1 MKYAPIHYHDYL
13 NLDQLL
19 ATQKRRSEEFKK
31 PAHDEWLFITVHQV
45 YEIWFFQ
52 IIKEMKSLAEFF
64 HQDYIPER
72 DMGTIEHRLSRVLLI
87 MKNLTTPL
95 DILET
100 MTPLDFLE
108 FRDFLYPASGFQS
121 AQFRIIETMLG
132 LKETQRHQ
140 FMQNVPFYDHL
151 KEPLRSVV
159 IQLLKGPSFYERL
172 ENWLERTPF
181 LKTDSFDFWKDY
193 KQSLIQL
200 YHEDLEVISTNPRLS
215 AEEKKRSETMIND
228 FLIQVENVF
237 DPVKYQAL
245 VDQGVFKLSF
255 KAFHAA
261 LFISLYRDEP
271 VLQTPFNILSIL
283 MDMDESLTTWRYR
296 HSLMAHRM
304 LGRKI
309 GTGGSSGTDYL
320 KNTADKHKVFVDLF
334 NLSSYLIP
342 RNRLPKVK
350 ISYPEM

>member
-1 MKYAPIHYHDYL
+1 MKYDPIHYHDYL
-13 NLDQLL
+13 KLDLL
-19 ATQKRRSEEFKK
+19 LKAQSRRSEQLNPSS

-52 IIKEMKSLAEFF
+52 IIKELKSLSDIFKST
-64 HQDYIPER
+64 YIQER
-72 DMGTIEHRLSRVLLI
+72 DMGTVRHRLARVLLI
-87 MKNLTTPL
+87 MKNLTSPL

-100 MTPLDFLE
+100 MTPLDFLD
-108 FRDFLYPASGFQS
+108 FRDYLYPASGFQS

-132 LKETQRHQ
+132 LKENQRHQ
-140 FMQNVPFYDHL
+140 FQSAPFYDHL
-151 KEPLRSVV
+151 KEPQRTEV
-159 IQLLKGPSFYERL
+159 IELLKGPSFYESL
-172 ENWLERTPF
+172 ESWLERTPF
-181 LKTDSFDFWKDY
+181 LKTESFDFWSDY
-193 KQSLIQL
+193 KKSLVAL
-200 YHEDLEVISTNPRLS
+200 YHDDLEVIKTNPRLS
-215 AEEKKRSETMIND
+215 ETEKIKSAEMIQN
-228 FLIQVENVF
+228 FLAQVELVF
-237 DPVKYQAL
+237 DEKSYGEL
-245 VDQGVFKLSF
+245 LKQGSFKLSY

-271 VLQTPFNILSIL
+271 VLQIPFKILSIL
-283 MDMDESLTTWRYR
+283 MDIDEALTTWRYR

-342 RNRLPKVK
+342 RHKLPKVE
-350 ISYPEM
+350 ISYPQ